1 MRSYKTLKVRPF
13 DPLST
18 TSKDFDPLVHL
29 EVKEVQEQ
37 EQDED
42 YDEFADVVDE
52 SERFLEREKPEGLN
66 EHWLTVE
73 PTQVDF
79 AALLREALQDEGLFC
94 LRRFE
99 RYSRHEEL
107 LPYVRV
113 LESWDD
119 RVCEGEWE
127 DLPDDYHLRC
137 DEWLQDNYWF
147 VNLDSILDHYLSRA
161 YLNVSTFFQR
171 LEPFL

>member
-1 MRSYKTLKVRPF
+1 M
-13 DPLST
+13 
-18 TSKDFDPLVHL
+18 
-29 EVKEVQEQ
+29 
-37 EQDED
+37 
-42 YDEFADVVDE
+42 DEFADDMADE
-52 SERFLEREKPEGLN
+52 SERFLERERVEDLN
-66 EHWLTVE
+66 EHWLSVE
-73 PTQVDF
+73 PTQLDF
-79 AALLREALQDEGLFC
+79 AALLREALKDEGLDC

-147 VNLDSILDHYLSRA
+147 MNLDSIVDHYLSKA
-161 YLNVSTFFQR
+161 YANVSHFFVR
-171 LEPFL
+171 LEPFLQRYWENKRLI